1 MIKTIYRTIRNILQC
16 NNYFKLKH
24 GKNLL
29 IGGGTIVSP
38 TKLITMGDNVF
49 IGRNCS
55 VTTSSSGR
63 SPIRI
68 GNNVMLAERVQIIGG
83 NHAFDRTDIPIN
95 QQGEGKQ
102 GVIIIEDDVWI
113 GASAIVL
120 TGVKIGKGSV
130 VAAGSVVT
138 KNVES
143 YSIVGGN
150 PAKLIKKRKG
160 KTK

>member
-1 MIKTIYRTIRNILQC
+1 
-16 NNYFKLKH
+16 
-24 GKNLL
+24 
-29 IGGGTIVSP
+29 
-38 TKLITMGDNVF
+38 MGDNVF

-83 NHAFDRTDIPIN
+83 NHAFDRTNIPIN

-102 GVIIIEDDVWI
+102 GAITIEDDVWI

-138 KNVES
+138 KSVEP
-143 YSIVGGN
+143 YFIVGGN

-160 KTK
+160 KLS